1 MRCIYC
7 KEEGHNI
14 SNCNKDIHLNE
25 LIFSETM
32 PNFENFNLLQL
43 KKIASVNNI
52 KWNKA
57 KPILINEL
65 KKIWQSKFNE
75 RHVLYDC
82 IECCICLNY
91 INENNNTVLKCGHKF
106 HFDCILHVL
115 NSKNACPICRKEIIT
130 QPTDDNYESIGSS
143 DDLYNTIIFTENFFN
158 NEHIESVPSSPTDQI
173 IRYVSLYYKIKN
185 NLLRC
190 YSIILHKIFIIR
202 KNNIFKLLIAIYGVY
217 SIYLIISYL
226 LLIDNY
232 HVHISNTDYY

>member
-14 SNCNKDIHLNE
+14 SNCNKDIHLNDV
-25 LIFSETM
+25 IFSETM
-32 PNFENFNLLQL
+32 PTFENFNLLQL
-43 KKIASVNNI
+43 KKIASINNI

-75 RHVLYDC
+75 RHVLYDS

-106 HFDCILHVL
+106 HFDCILNVL
-115 NSKNACPICRKEIIT
+115 NSKNACPICRKQIIT
-130 QPTDDNYESIGSS
+130 QPTNEDYESIES

-158 NEHIESVPSSPTDQI
+158 NEHIEYAPSSSTDQI

-185 NLLRC
+185 NLLRF
-190 YSIILHKIFIIR
+190 YSIILNKIFILK
-202 KNNIFKLLIAIYGVY
+202 KNNIIKLLIAIYGVY
-217 SIYLIISYL
+217 SIYAIINGL
-226 LLIDNY
+226 LLIDDYQIFHSNY
-232 HVHISNTDYY
+232 

>member
-1 MRCIYC
+1 MLFR
-7 KEEGHNI
+7 
-14 SNCNKDIHLNE
+14 S
-25 LIFSETM
+25 
-32 PNFENFNLLQL
+32 
-43 KKIASVNNI
+43 I